1 MSDTGLKKVD
11 RKRRVLVVT
20 GTRAEFGLLKPVMR
34 AVQDRAELELLVVAA
49 GSHLVQPA
57 LTFREVKAEF
67 EVADSIP
74 MQTAGRVG
82 RAEDVEATGKG
93 IGRFGRSYSLLDPD
107 WVVVLGD
114 RIEAFA
120 AASAASIGG
129 WALAHIHGGDRA
141 EGVADEAMRHAIT
154 KLSNVHLAATEGSA
168 ERIRRMGEDAE
179 RVFVVG
185 SPAIDGLGVVP
196 ALGDG
201 AYAALGSPEVVVMM
215 HPCGRGDEVEREEMR
230 RVLASVEGKRVLVM
244 HPNLDPGRRGILEAI
259 HEWEGKTPSVREDA
273 DTSPASAGEE
283 SGVVVR
289 EHLERGVFV
298 GLLKRIGQ
306 EGGALVG
313 NSSAGLIECSALGCP
328 SVDVGIRQSGR
339 ERCAGMTVHVES
351 GDGVKEALRELC
363 SCVDRGS
370 AHPYGDGTA
379 GVEIARVLAEI
390 DPSDEGFVRKRC
402 VY

>member
-1 MSDTGLKKVD
+1 MNEQN

-74 MQTAGRVG
+74 MQTAGRIG

-154 KLSNVHLAATEGSA
+154 KMANVHLAATEGSA

-185 SPAIDGLGVVP
+185 SPAIDGLGVVH

-201 AYAALGSPEVVVMM
+201 AYVALGSPEVVVLM

-230 RVLASVEGKRVLVM
+230 KVLASVEGMRVLVM

-259 HEWEGKTPSVREDA
+259 QEVEGHE
-273 DTSPASAGEE
+273 
-283 SGVVVR
+283 GVVVR
-289 EHLERGVFV
+289 EHLERDVFA
-298 GLLKRIGQ
+298 GLLKRVGQ

-313 NSSAGLIECSALGCP
+313 NSSSGLIECSALGCP

-351 GDGVKEALRELC
+351 GDEVGTALRELC

-390 DPSDEGFVRKRC
+390 DPSVDGFVRKRC

>member
-1 MSDTGLKKVD
+1 MNEQK

-34 AVQDRAELELLVVAA
+34 AVQDREELELLVVAA

-74 MQTAGRVG
+74 MQTAGRIG

-93 IGRFGRSYSLLDPD
+93 IGRFGRSFSLLEPD

-154 KLSNVHLAATEGSA
+154 KMANVHLAATEGSA
-168 ERIRRMGEDAE
+168 ERIRRMGEVAE

-185 SPAIDGLGVVP
+185 SPAIDGLKVVP

-201 AYAALGSPEVVVMM
+201 AYAALGSPEVVVLM
-215 HPCGRGDEVEREEMR
+215 HPCGRGDDVERDEMR
-230 RVLASVEGKRVLVM
+230 KVLKSVEGKRVLVM
-244 HPNLDPGRRGILEAI
+244 HPNLDPGRRGIIEAI
-259 HEWEGKTPSVREDA
+259 GEAEGN
-273 DTSPASAGEE
+273 EE
-283 SGVVVR
+283 LVVR
-289 EHLERGVFV
+289 EHLERDVFI
-298 GLLKRIGQ
+298 GLLKRVGL

-313 NSSAGLIECSALGCP
+313 NSSSGLIECSALGCP

-351 GDGVKEALRELC
+351 GDEVGKALRELC
-363 SCVDRGS
+363 SCVDKGS

-379 GVEIARVLAEI
+379 GVQIARVLAGV
-390 DPSDEGFVRKRC
+390 DPSVDGFVRKRC

>member
-1 MSDTGLKKVD
+1 MSELTQSDIG

-20 GTRAEFGLLKPVMR
+20 GTRAEFGLLRPVMN
-34 AVQDRAELELLVVAA
+34 AVLDRDELELLVVAA

-67 EVADSIP
+67 EVADSVP
-74 MQTAGRVG
+74 MQTAGRIG
-82 RAEDVEATGKG
+82 RVEDVEAVGKG
-93 IGRFGRSYSLLDPD
+93 MARFGRSFSLLDPD

-154 KLSNVHLAATEGSA
+154 KMANLHLPATSGSA
-168 ERIRRMGEDAE
+168 DRILRMGEPED

-185 SPAIDGLGVVP
+185 SPAVDGLGVIPEISDEKFVE
-196 ALGDG
+196 
-201 AYAALGSPEVVVMM
+201 LGSPEVVVLM
-215 HPCGRGDEVEREEMR
+215 HPCGRGDEVEGEEMR
-230 RVLASVEGKRVLVM
+230 LVLEAVAGKRVLVL
-244 HPNLDPGRRGILEAI
+244 HPNLDAGRRGIMDAI
-259 HEWEGKTPSVREDA
+259 HDVDGKQD
-273 DTSPASAGEE
+273 
-283 SGVVVR
+283 VVIR
-289 EHLERGVFV
+289 EHLERDVFV

-313 NSSAGLIECSALGCP
+313 NSSAGLIECSELGCP

-339 ERCAGMTVHVES
+339 ERCQGMTVHVES
-351 GDGVKEALRELC
+351 GDHASDALQELC
-363 SCVDRGS
+363 SCIDRGS
-370 AHPYGDGTA
+370 AHPYGDGTT
-379 GVEIARVLAEI
+379 GVQIARVLAEL
-390 DPSDEGFVRKRC
+390 DPTIEGFARKRC